1 MDKFIILTALS
12 HKVKSNAFLE
22 LFQKYKKLY
31 KITTIFI
38 KYFFYLKIFTLE
50 NHYVFNYGLSITFG
64 TSLAILPYYASTA
77 IPSTICTFTILYVP
91 MICKFEYQLYKHFYK
106 DSLLR
111 PTYQSFSAFTT
122 LVTGSMLLP
131 LLVLVGDLLFM
142 FTVVIASIGAVV
154 MTIYGGLECG
164 IEFCNRVAM
173 TVPETYWEMIFPPE
187 NPEEKNIDY

>member
-1 MDKFIILTALS
+1 MSLTTAYQSLSALVPARFRRLS
-12 HKVKSNAFLE
+12 DYKSSIG
-22 LFQKYKKLY
+22 KLRPQRL
-31 KITTIFI
+31 I
-38 KYFFYLKIFTLE
+38 
-50 NHYVFNYGLSITFG
+50 SA
-64 TSLAILPYYASTA
+64 LAILPYYASTA